1 MTAQQATVE
10 ARPGRMESNDPAE
23 LYLELLKRALTGLL
37 LREEY
42 WPLRSTKPHRRVLGS
57 VLGRVLP
64 QDLTLVRRR
73 PVDVRAALA
82 GTTSH
87 PPHAE
92 TMVGLERLDNLHAI
106 VRDVIESEIPGDLV
120 ECGVW
125 RGGATVFMRGAL
137 EAYGDRERSVWAADS
152 FAGLPKPDEVGY
164 PADANNTLWQDAELA
179 VSLEDVR
186 TTFERYGL
194 LDDRVHFLPGWFRDT
209 LPVAPVEQI
218 AVLRLDGDLYES
230 TIVALRSLYPK
241 LSPGGYVIVDDYQP
255 KHPGCIKAVDDFL
268 REQDEPV
275 ELRQAATIG
284 VYWQRPGRA

>member
-1 MTAQQATVE
+1 MTLQQETVE
-10 ARPGRMESNDPAE
+10 TRPGRIESNDPAE

-57 VLGRVLP
+57 VLERVLP
-64 QDLTLVRRR
+64 QDLTLVRRK

-92 TMVGLERLDNLHAI
+92 TMVGLERLDNLHSI
-106 VRDVIESEIPGDLV
+106 VKDVVENEIAGDLV
-120 ECGVW
+120 EGGVW

-137 EAYGDRERSVWAADS
+137 EAYGDRDRVVWAADS

-164 PADANNTLWQDAELA
+164 PADANNTLWQDEELA
-179 VSLEDVR
+179 VSLDAVR
-186 TTFERYGL
+186 ATFERYGL
-194 LDDRVHFLPGWFRDT
+194 LDERVQFLPGWFRDT
-209 LPVAPVEQI
+209 LPAAPIEEI

-230 TIVALRSLYPK
+230 TIVALRSLYSK
-241 LSPGGYVIVDDYQP
+241 LVPGGYVIVDDYYP
-255 KHPGCIKAVDDFL
+255 KHPGCMKAVDDFL
-268 REQDEPV
+268 AEQGESV
-275 ELRQAATIG
+275 ELRRAATIG
-284 VYWQRPGRA
+284 VYWQRA